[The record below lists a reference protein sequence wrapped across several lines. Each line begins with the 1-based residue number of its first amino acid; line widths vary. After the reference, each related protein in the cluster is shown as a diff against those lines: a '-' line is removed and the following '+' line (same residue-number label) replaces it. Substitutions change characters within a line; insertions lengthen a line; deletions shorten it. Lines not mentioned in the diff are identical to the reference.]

1 MALRLI
7 EIYAPPEK
15 PDIDEALD
23 KTQMVDM
30 WISELESGGKVI
42 RVLCEVEYSE
52 SIMTEASELG
62 EGYDKFRVVLL
73 GVEATIPKVE
83 VEVEEDQEESN
94 DKNSLGTRP
103 SGYPKLPNDKDKVH
117 RISTV
122 EMYED
127 VKEMVDLSWI
137 YITLTIM
144 STIVAATG
152 MIRDN
157 PAIVIGAMVIA
168 PLLGPNVGLCLST
181 TLGDQRLLTR
191 SLKSL
196 VTGFTLAFLFSI
208 AMGVLLTFDIEIPEL
223 FSRTEVSFGD
233 IALGAAAGIAGVLSF
248 TRGISAAVIGVMVAV
263 ALLPP
268 LVATGLYLGAGET
281 ELALDAAILTITY
294 VICFNLAGVITLL
307 VQGVTPKSWQEKRD
321 ETRFSPYAVVL
332 WVVLLLGMAAI
343 IYFR

>member
-15 PDIDEALD
+15 PEMDEALD
-23 KTQMVDM
+23 KANMVDM
-30 WISELESGGKVI
+30 WVSNLDNGGKVI

-52 SIMTEASELG
+52 SIITEASEMG
-62 EGYDKFRVVLL
+62 EGFDKFRVVLL

-83 VEVEEDQEESN
+83 VDEDAEES
-94 DKNSLGTRP
+94 KNKYSSGIRP
-103 SGYPKLPNDKDKVH
+103 SGYPEVPDERDKVH

-196 VTGFTLAFLFSI
+196 VSGFTLAFLLSV
-208 AMGVLLTFDIEIPEL
+208 AMGVIITFGIETPEL

-268 LVATGLYLGAGET
+268 LVATG
-281 ELALDAAILTITY
+281 
-294 VICFNLAGVITLL
+294 
-307 VQGVTPKSWQEKRD
+307 
-321 ETRFSPYAVVL
+321 
-332 WVVLLLGMAAI
+332 
-343 IYFR
+343 